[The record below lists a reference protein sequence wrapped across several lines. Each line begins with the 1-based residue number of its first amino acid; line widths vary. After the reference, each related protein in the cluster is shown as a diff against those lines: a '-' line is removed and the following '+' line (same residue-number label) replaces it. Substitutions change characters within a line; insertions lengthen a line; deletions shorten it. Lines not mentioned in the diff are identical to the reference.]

1 MKKLYKNL
9 IRIIDQVKNKV
20 DDTLQQEFRTKFNVV
35 DSIPKGLPKM
45 EDVVR
50 DFLMGNDK
58 YIQGDSVPC
67 LAKLVDLWGDP
78 TYNRPDEISFNKCF
92 QNIRKAGGYSNS
104 AADFLSAFLRT
115 NERDLGKVVLTKG
128 NHRTSM
134 KFLVEGSDE
143 ARVPVTL
150 KLHRDGTTLEEAV
163 EIEAKDHTRD
173 CSYRENQKGDSKF
186 KSNYYANESWAVE
199 LFEFAKTYSIG
210 IAGTLPDAEFTV
222 PSHAYLSRARK
233 SFKDPSVSTFLKS
246 FTEKKC
252 DDVIMGNTI
261 VAGSAFIHFFRK
273 DIEEVDKKYNV
284 DSFGNMLS
292 FFFHDWKALME
303 TIDEPDPANIT
314 QEQITDSTAWNNS
327 PANEP
332 GIARF
337 VYLYNQYCK
346 RKRYILKNSANTV
359 IPFDGGDKSSW
370 QYFIKT
376 VNDPIRESI
385 YTLANTKFY

>member
-1 MKKLYKNL
+1 MC
-9 IRIIDQVKNKV
+9 IRD
-20 DDTLQQEFRTKFNVV
+20 R
-35 DSIPKGLPKM
+35 
-45 EDVVR
+45 
-50 DFLMGNDK
+50 
-58 YIQGDSVPC
+58 
-67 LAKLVDLWGDP
+67 
-78 TYNRPDEISFNKCF
+78 
-92 QNIRKAGGYSNS
+92 
-104 AADFLSAFLRT
+104 
-115 NERDLGKVVLTKG
+115 
-128 NHRTSM
+128 
-134 KFLVEGSDE
+134 
-143 ARVPVTL
+143 
-150 KLHRDGTTLEEAV
+150 
-163 EIEAKDHTRD
+163 
-173 CSYRENQKGDSKF
+173 
-186 KSNYYANESWAVE
+186 
-199 LFEFAKTYSIG
+199 
-210 IAGTLPDAEFTV
+210 
-222 PSHAYLSRARK
+222 
-233 SFKDPSVSTFLKS
+233 
-246 FTEKKC
+246 
-252 DDVIMGNTI
+252 
-261 VAGSAFIHFFRK
+261 
-273 DIEEVDKKYNV
+273 KYNV